1 MKVVSVRRVN
11 INDVNAPKNI
21 DTKCPTSGLNVEE
34 TKTIYDKSKKFY
46 MNKTCGDIINIA
58 KPNHHINVERK
69 TMHAPNGFTFD
80 IDVISISVERP
91 YNPDYIWE
99 KLRDFGYCF
108 PILDYATMRIVSEAN
123 KELPEIRCTFSVIS
137 APIQFCKD
145 LLRVRYCNRGYDK
158 YTLRGY
164 MQSIAEREY
173 GPILCPVFA
182 EADKVDLVHKIYKDK
197 TEYDIAWDFIY
208 HDMRRLESIGFIDM
222 YNSFMGKLETY
233 SIAMIGDYD
242 SIAEAKNY

>member
-1 MKVVSVRRVN
+1 MKVVSVRRVS

-34 TKTIYDKSKKFY
+34 TKTIHDESKKFY
-46 MNKTCGDIINIA
+46 MNKTCADIISIA
-58 KPNHHINVERK
+58 KPNHHITVERK
-69 TMHAPNGFTFD
+69 TMRAPNGFTFD

-91 YNPDYIWE
+91 YKPDYICE

-108 PILDYATMRIVSEAN
+108 PILDYAIMRIVSEAN
-123 KELPEIRCTFSVIS
+123 KELPEIKCTFSVIS
-137 APIQFCKD
+137 APIQFCKHI
-145 LLRVRYCNRGYDK
+145 RFGYYNRAHDNA
-158 YTLRGY
+158 LRGY

-182 EADKVDLVHKIYKDK
+182 EADKVNLVHKVYKDK

-208 HDMRRLESIGFIDM
+208 HDMHRLESIGFIDM
-222 YNSFMGKLETY
+222 YDSFMGKLETY
-233 SIAMIGDYD
+233 TIAMIGDYD

>member
-11 INDVNAPKNI
+11 INDVNTPKNI
-21 DTKCPTSGLNVEE
+21 DTKCPTSGLNTKE
-34 TKTIYDKSKKFY
+34 TKTIHDESKKFY
-46 MNKTCGDIINIA
+46 MNKICADIISIT
-58 KPNHHINVERK
+58 KPNHHITVERK

-91 YNPDYIWE
+91 YNPDYICE

-108 PILDYATMRIVSEAN
+108 PILDYAIMRIVSEAN
-123 KELPEIRCTFSVIS
+123 KELPEIKCTFSVIS
-137 APIQFCKD
+137 APIQFCKHIRFGYYNRAHD
-145 LLRVRYCNRGYDK
+145 NALRE
-158 YTLRGY
+158 Y

-182 EADKVDLVHKIYKDK
+182 EADKVNLVHKVYKDK

-208 HDMRRLESIGFIDM
+208 HDMHRLESIGFIDM
-222 YNSFMGKLETY
+222 YDSFMGKLETY
-233 SIAMIGDYD
+233 TIAMIGDYD